1 MLHVFV
7 SSLDLTSN
15 TSTVTCGKQK
25 VDQQR
30 EDLDS
35 RISELHLKIEEIP
48 RALATLQDTR
58 RSNNTDAFTFRTA
71 DDKLSLQSHL
81 LRTGEGSFRTGS
93 NAPYTDLAPFTIPDD
108 MRAKVEARIR
118 ERELVQSAEQARAE
132 LAEAYRR
139 LQLAAGGNP
148 RIGELR
154 LQVDQCQEEIK
165 RAFSLIRTSNL
176 QLYACCEAKAERLD
190 MAAMQRELQL
200 LRDRLKAVENGGGGS
215 SSSSPLKTSIKSDQ
229 GGSTVNAIHQLSSL
243 LIMGENNPKSNNKGG
258 ANVVV
263 MDGRAL
269 QVTNAQVPELRVSLL
284 EFSRNLN
291 LLKHRW
297 KKRKWTNGSGNGGG
311 NVNPLVLT
319 HLNKLVAMLNDAY
332 SSTAEEPV
340 DLAAVSRHVDK
351 VARVL
356 GSDFSVQIL
365 SLLGGCGADR
375 DAEDMDTNSIL
386 QLQAS
391 SASVTTPMGGAR
403 DLARALCRYSDAF
416 TDVFFRNEAENKA
429 VAGAAIE
436 QCAQTTR
443 SLDRVAQDVGELAR
457 KQAALEDA
465 LLTVKAAMNV
475 SPYPSSP
482 TPKTQDPAEPTGDLH
497 RMSSELQQLK
507 RCVGEMNKTFATEQ
521 ALHEVRRQLEQ
532 CRQALERPLSSSRT
546 QLALSLQSPLSIAA
560 PPTSI
565 SIVRR
570 RSAEGTTDVALAAL
584 VLDPGDE
591 RLRSQPKLDPL
602 QVHKMT
608 GKPRPGRTPSAATLN
623 ARWNT
628 NASGSPSGAAIPTGI
643 GGGGVGANT
652 ALGKIQMRSQM
663 MRPRSNRQ
671 QRGGA

>member
-1 MLHVFV
+1 M
-7 SSLDLTSN
+7 
-15 TSTVTCGKQK
+15 
-25 VDQQR
+25 DQQR
-30 EDLDS
+30 EDLDN
-35 RISELHLKIEEIP
+35 RISELHLKIEEMP
-48 RALATLQDTR
+48 RALAALQDTR
-58 RSNNTDAFTFRTA
+58 RSSTADFTFRTA

-81 LRTGEGSFRTGS
+81 HRTGEGSFRTGS

-148 RIGELR
+148 RLGELR
-154 LQVDQCQEEIK
+154 LQMDQCQDEIK

-190 MAAMQRELQL
+190 MAAMQRELQT
-200 LRDRLKAVENGGGGS
+200 LRDRLKAVENGGGGLP
-215 SSSSPLKTSIKSDQ
+215 SSPSKMLIKAEQ
-229 GGSTVNAIHQLSSL
+229 GGGSTANMVHQLSSL
-243 LIMGENNPKSNNKGG
+243 LLSSENTSKSSTKGG

-263 MDGRAL
+263 IDGRAL
-269 QVTNAQVPELRVSLL
+269 QVTSAQVPELRVSLL
-284 EFSRNLN
+284 ELSRNLN

-297 KKRKWTNGSGNGGG
+297 KKRKWASGGG
-311 NVNPLVLT
+311 GGGGGVNPLVLT
-319 HLNKLVAMLNDAY
+319 HLDKLVAMLNDAY

-340 DLAAVSRHVDK
+340 DLAVVSRHVDK

-365 SLLGGCGADR
+365 SLLGGRGADR
-375 DAEDMDTNSIL
+375 DAEDMDASSMV

-391 SASVTTPMGGAR
+391 SASVTTPLGGAR

-416 TDVFFRNEAENKA
+416 TDVFFRNEAENKV

-436 QCAQTTR
+436 QCTQTTR
-443 SLDRVAQDVGELAR
+443 SLERVARDVSELAH

-465 LLTVKAAMNV
+465 LLTVKAAMNIP
-475 SPYPSSP
+475 SYASSP
-482 TPKTQDPAEPTGDLH
+482 TSKAQALAEPTGDLLH
-497 RMSSELQQLK
+497 VSVELQRLK
-507 RCVGEMNKTFATEQ
+507 QRMDEMSKTFATDQ
-521 ALHEVRRQLEQ
+521 ALHEVRQQVDQWRQTLD
-532 CRQALERPLSSSRT
+532 RPLSSSRAH
-546 QLALSLQSPLSIAA
+546 LKLQPPLSIVAS
-560 PPTSI
+560 PTAI
-565 SIVRR
+565 SIIRR
-570 RSAEGTTDVALAAL
+570 RSAESSNDASLAAL
-584 VLDPGDE
+584 VLDPGDD

-602 QVHKMT
+602 QVHKMA
-608 GKPRPGRTPSAATLN
+608 GEPRPGRAPTAATLN
-623 ARWNT
+623 ARMNAMS
-628 NASGSPSGAAIPTGI
+628 ASGTPPGPATPSGVGS
-643 GGGGVGANT
+643 GANT